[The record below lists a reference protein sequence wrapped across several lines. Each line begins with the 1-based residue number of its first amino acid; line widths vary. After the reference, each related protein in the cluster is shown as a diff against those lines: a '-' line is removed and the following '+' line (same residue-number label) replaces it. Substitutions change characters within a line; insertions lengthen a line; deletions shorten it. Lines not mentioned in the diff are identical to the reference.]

1 MLILSQFTSV
11 NYLWTLFFSL
21 LLLSVSPCQSCPSHY
36 AMATHLCILGVI
48 LFCLL
53 FILLLQISNI
63 CWIFNIFAVFFCRFS
78 SFLVYVAC
86 FPQCFFFFWTFWFVS
101 LDSPA
106 VFFIYWF
113 TCDYSSLLGFY
124 LLVSCLHLAPKDPA
138 YPNTFMLFTL
148 TSLPR
153 ENRS

>member
-1 MLILSQFTSV
+1 MVYLYIITHSLRNAYSLTVYMSV

-63 CWIFNIFAVFFCRFS
+63 CWIFNIFAVFF
-78 SFLVYVAC
+78 A
-86 FPQCFFFFWTFWFVS
+86 VS
-101 LDSPA
+101 Q
-106 VFFIYWF
+106 
-113 TCDYSSLLGFY
+113 
-124 LLVSCLHLAPKDPA
+124 VS
-138 YPNTFMLFTL
+138 
-148 TSLPR
+148 
-153 ENRS
+153 